1 MRVEQTPWD
10 ENSYKIRLTYAEAKL
25 LSEYSEA
32 YSTLRTQLRIWSN
45 FNEFSIYCRDTTR
58 VEMDLKAAVEK
69 QITTFNTKKEKI
81 IMEKANQK
89 IRSQMRELG
98 IYQWQ
103 LADVV
108 GISANNL
115 SAWMRH
121 ELSGERLAR
130 VQAALDKLKKQQ
142 ED

>member
-1 MRVEQTPWD
+1 
-10 ENSYKIRLTYAEAKL
+10 
-25 LSEYSEA
+25 
-32 YSTLRTQLRIWSN
+32 
-45 FNEFSIYCRDTTR
+45 
-58 VEMDLKAAVEK
+58 
-69 QITTFNTKKEKI
+69 
-81 IMEKANQK
+81 MEKANQN
-89 IRSQMRELG
+89 IRKQIKELG

-142 ED
+142 ANSRQ